1 MFVSRGDA
9 YMEPTSLDVVK
20 LRIAIN
26 YQSSGAISRN
36 LANTFRGGFGAA
48 LRNVVCHLKQDTCAD
63 CLLKNA
69 CAYGYI
75 FETPIPA
82 HARVMRKY
90 THAPHPLIIIPPKN
104 NRRTVKQGQQETIEL
119 RLIGSAAAY
128 LPYVILALDRL
139 GETGLGFSSVN
150 FSVEEIIDETGELI
164 YRKSEHTIRKD
175 PPATN
180 LIIQPG
186 DEAKGIFSIHFTT
199 PTRLKID
206 GSTNRMPTFFDV
218 VSSLCRRTMLLS
230 YFHCGGSGEPFHG
243 AFLDKT
249 GDIELIESNVIRIDN
264 KRFSSRQKREIPM
277 DGFMGSL
284 TIRGDYGFF
293 LPLLKAGE
301 IVHIGKNTIFGF
313 GQIHVTIEE
322 ES

>member
-20 LRIAIN
+20 LRIAIK

-48 LRNVVCHLKQDTCAD
+48 LRHVVCHLKKDTCAD

-75 FETPIPA
+75 FETPVPEDT
-82 HARVMRKY
+82 RVMRKY
-90 THAPHPLIIIPPKN
+90 AHAPHPLIIIPPKRN
-104 NRRTVKQGQQETIEL
+104 LRLVTQGQQETIEL
-119 RLIGSAAAY
+119 RLIGKAAAY
-128 LPYVILALDRL
+128 LPFVILAFDRL
-139 GETGLGFSSVN
+139 GESGLGYSSVN
-150 FSVEEIIDETGELI
+150 FSVENLADDAGDVI
-164 YRKSEHTIRKD
+164 YRKSEHKIHKD
-175 PPATN
+175 PSVTSLAVC
-180 LIIQPG
+180 PG
-186 DEAKGIFSIHFTT
+186 KTSHGVFTIHFTT

-249 GDIELIESNVIRIDN
+249 DDVELIKSNVTRIDN

-277 DGFMGSL
+277 DGVMGSL
-284 TIRGDYGFF
+284 TLRGDYGFF

-301 IVHIGKNTIFGF
+301 LVHIGKNTIFGF